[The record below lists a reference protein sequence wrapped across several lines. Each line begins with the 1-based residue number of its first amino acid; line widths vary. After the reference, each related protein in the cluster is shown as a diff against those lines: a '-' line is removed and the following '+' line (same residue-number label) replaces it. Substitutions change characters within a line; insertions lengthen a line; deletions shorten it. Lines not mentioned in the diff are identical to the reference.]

1 MMDANLQKVDHA
13 ALRVNQALI
22 ILFGILAFVLD
33 ATWLAGLVALVMIAG
48 TIIGKPGFS
57 FVYRYALRPAGLVK
71 PDILM
76 DNAEPHRFA
85 QGFGGIV
92 LAAGSLAVSLGAPIL
107 GWALVWLV
115 IALAALNLFAGFCMG
130 CAMYYWLARLNMPGF
145 SKAPPAGTTPGM
157 RSKARLS

>member
-1 MMDANLQKVDHA
+1 MNETLQKVDHS
-13 ALRVNQALI
+13 ALKVNQALI
-22 ILFGILAFVLD
+22 ISFSILAFVIN
-33 ATWLAGLVALVMIAG
+33 AAWLAALVALVMLLG
-48 TIIGKPGFS
+48 TIFGKPGF
-57 FVYRYALRPAGLVK
+57 FLVYKYMLRPSGLVK

-107 GWALVWLV
+107 GWALIWLV